1 MALQG
6 SGAIKLSEIQTEFG
20 GSNPISMS
28 EYYRNGTYVPSN
40 NTDVPTSGEISMSDF
55 YSGVAATVLTI
66 STKATEFNILT
77 QAVAAGF
84 NNSVGGVIQV
94 TVNSGVTVGASTTHA
109 MQTGALHASTTLTIT
124 NNGII
129 QGYDGSNGAAVT
141 TPGAAGNA
149 GGVAGQAIE
158 VNVASGATV
167 TITNA
172 SGATIQGGRPGI
184 SSGGG
189 PSKTGYRDD
198 PDGKGDACYYYV
210 TGSSG
215 AAGVQGGYGAVGNAG
230 ASGSHHADSDIAQCG
245 LGAAGANV
253 GAGGAA
259 AAAAKAI
266 NYGGHSVTLNN
277 SGTVNGATS

>member
-1 MALQG
+1 MALQA

-40 NTDVPTSGEISMSDF
+40 NSNVPTSGEISMSDF
-55 YSGVAATVLTI
+55 YNGVAATVLTI
-66 STKATEFNILT
+66 STNATEYNILT

-94 TVNSGVTVGASTTHA
+94 TVNSGVTVNASTTHA
-109 MQTGALHASTTLTIT
+109 MQTGALHANTTLTIT

-129 QGYDGSNGAAVT
+129 QGYDG
-141 TPGAAGNA
+141 AAGTTQSSPGVA
-149 GGVAGQAIE
+149 GGSGGTPGQAIE

-167 TITNA
+167 TVTNA
-172 SGATIQGGRPGI
+172 SGATIQSGRGGPGG
-184 SSGGG
+184 GGG
-189 PSKTGYRDD
+189 PGKGGYRDD
-198 PDGKGDACYYYV
+198 PEGEGEACYYYV

-215 AAGVQGGYGAVGNAG
+215 AAGAQAAFGAVGNSG
-230 ASGSHHADSDIAQCG
+230 AAGSHHATYDADQCG
-245 LGAAGANV
+245 LSSGGTNP
-253 GAGGAA
+253 GAGGAGS
-259 AAAAKAI
+259 AAAKAI

>member
-20 GSNPISMS
+20 GSNPISIS

-55 YSGVAATVLTI
+55 YNGVAATVLTI
-66 STKATEFNILT
+66 ATNATEYNILT

-94 TVNSGVTVGASTTHA
+94 TVNSGVTVNASTTHA

-129 QGYDGSNGAAVT
+129 QGYDG
-141 TPGAAGNA
+141 AAGTTQSSPGVA
-149 GGVAGQAIE
+149 GGAGGTPGQAIE

-167 TITNA
+167 TVTNA
-172 SGATIQGGRPGI
+172 SGATIQSGRGGPGG
-184 SSGGG
+184 GGG
-189 PSKTGYRDD
+189 PGKGGYRDD
-198 PDGKGDACYYYV
+198 PEGKGESCYYYV

-215 AAGVQGGYGAVGNAG
+215 AAGAQAAYGSAGNAG
-230 ASGSHHADSDIAQCG
+230 AAGSHHATYDAGCG
-245 LGAAGANV
+245 LSGAGANP

-259 AAAAKAI
+259 SAAAKAI
-266 NYGGHSVTLNN
+266 HYGGHSVTLNN

>member
-55 YSGVAATVLTI
+55 YNGVAATVLTI
-66 STKATEFNILT
+66 ATNATEYNILT

-129 QGYDGSNGAAVT
+129 QGYDG
-141 TPGAAGNA
+141 AAGTTQSSPGVA
-149 GGVAGQAIE
+149 GGSGGTPGQAIE
-158 VNVASGATV
+158 VNVASGASVTV
-167 TITNA
+167 TNA
-172 SGATIQGGRPGI
+172 SGATIQSGRGGPGG
-184 SSGGG
+184 GGG
-189 PSKTGYRDD
+189 PGKGGYRDD
-198 PDGKGDACYYYV
+198 PEGKGEACYYYV

-215 AAGVQGGYGAVGNAG
+215 AAGAQAAYGAVGNAG
-230 ASGSHHADSDIAQCG
+230 AAGSHHATYDAAQCG
-245 LGAAGANV
+245 LSGAGTNP
-253 GAGGAA
+253 GAGGAGS
-259 AAAAKAI
+259 AAAKAI
-266 NYGGHSVTLNN
+266 NYGSHSVTLNN
-277 SGTVNGATS
+277 SGTINGATS

>member
-1 MALQG
+1 MALQS

-28 EYYRNGTYVPSN
+28 EYYRNGSYVPSN

-66 STKATEFNILT
+66 STNATEYNILT

-94 TVNSGVTVGASTTHA
+94 TVNAGVTVNASTTHA

-129 QGYDGSNGAAVT
+129 QGYDG
-141 TPGAAGNA
+141 AAGTTQSSAGVA
-149 GGVAGQAIE
+149 GGAGGTPGQAIE

-167 TITNA
+167 TVTNA
-172 SGATIQGGRPGI
+172 SGATIQSGRGGPGG
-184 SSGGG
+184 GGG
-189 PSKTGYRDD
+189 PGKGGYYDD
-198 PDGKGDACYYYV
+198 PEGKGTACYYYV

-215 AAGVQGGYGAVGNAG
+215 AAGAQAAFGAAGNAG
-230 ASGSHHADSDIAQCG
+230 AAGSHHSNYSTGCG
-245 LGAAGANV
+245 LSGAGANP
-253 GAGGAA
+253 GAGGAGS
-259 AAAAKAI
+259 AAAKAI

>member
-20 GSNPISMS
+20 GSNPISIS

-55 YSGVAATVLTI
+55 YNGVAATVLTI
-66 STKATEFNILT
+66 ATNATEYNILT

-94 TVNSGVTVGASTTHA
+94 TVNSGVTVNASTTHA

-129 QGYDGSNGAAVT
+129 QGYDG
-141 TPGAAGNA
+141 AAGTTQSSP
-149 GGVAGQAIE
+149 GV
-158 VNVASGATV
+158 
-167 TITNA
+167 
-172 SGATIQGGRPGI
+172 
-184 SSGGG
+184 
-189 PSKTGYRDD
+189 
-198 PDGKGDACYYYV
+198 
-210 TGSSG
+210 
-215 AAGVQGGYGAVGNAG
+215 
-230 ASGSHHADSDIAQCG
+230 
-245 LGAAGANV
+245 
-253 GAGGAA
+253 AGGAA

>member
-1 MALQG
+1 MALQA

-28 EYYRNGTYVPSN
+28 EYYRNGSYVPSN

-55 YSGVAATVLTI
+55 YNGVAATVLTI
-66 STKATEFNILT
+66 ATNATEYNILT

-94 TVNSGVTVGASTTHA
+94 TVNAGVTVNGSTTHA

-129 QGYDGSNGAAVT
+129 QGYDG
-141 TPGAAGNA
+141 AAGTTQSSPGVA
-149 GGVAGQAIE
+149 GGSGGTPGQAIE

-167 TITNA
+167 TVTNA
-172 SGATIQGGRPGI
+172 SGATIQSGRGGPGG
-184 SSGGG
+184 GGG
-189 PSKTGYRDD
+189 PGKGGYYDD
-198 PDGKGDACYYYV
+198 PEGKGTACYYYV

-215 AAGVQGGYGAVGNAG
+215 AAGAQAAFGAVGNAG
-230 ASGSHHADSDIAQCG
+230 AAGSHHATYAVGCG
-245 LGAAGANV
+245 LSGAGSNP
-253 GAGGAA
+253 GAGGAGS
-259 AAAAKAI
+259 AAAKAI